1 MLIPLLKKEA
11 NIETETENIITHL
24 YGETLFIKLTLQ
36 IVIESLGSNILGT
49 SMFS

>member
-1 MLIPLLKKEA
+1 MLIPLLKKVTI
-11 NIETETENIITHL
+11 IESETENVVTHL